1 MPLKAPLTVP
11 LTVPLKAPL
20 TAPRN
25 VPLTVPLKARPVF
38 FYNMSRTKR
47 KENKGRTL
55 RGTAGGPVNRHCPPA
70 LQGALRSSFLSLT
83 KHVLRETP
91 PGIHGDAEKVSE
103 QFLSFRNQ
111 RQGLVHD
118 LLWHP
123 YFPQVDKGCGTFTF
137 LSRSSCLSQNGYGEY
152 FYNV

>member
-1 MPLKAPLTVP
+1 MPLTVPLKAPLRVP

-55 RGTAGGPVNRHCPPA
+55 RGTAGGPVIGTAHRHCKGTAQLFPVPDKA
-70 LQGALRSSFLSLT
+70 CAERDASRNPWGCRKGL
-83 KHVLRETP
+83 ETVF
-91 PGIHGDAEKVSE
+91 E
-103 QFLSFRNQ
+103 
-111 RQGLVHD
+111 
-118 LLWHP
+118 
-123 YFPQVDKGCGTFTF
+123 FPEPTAGP
-137 LSRSSCLSQNGYGEY
+137 SA
-152 FYNV
+152 